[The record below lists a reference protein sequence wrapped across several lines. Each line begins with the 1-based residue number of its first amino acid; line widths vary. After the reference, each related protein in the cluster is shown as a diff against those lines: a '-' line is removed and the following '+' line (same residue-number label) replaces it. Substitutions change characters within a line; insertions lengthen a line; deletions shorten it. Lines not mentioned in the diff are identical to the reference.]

1 MERVLL
7 GVVDNPIALRGL
19 GSLAPEKASKTLD
32 PDLPYT
38 GKMEL
43 HDIIN
48 FSKYPIQN
56 LNTAKAKSLVAECQQ
71 KMHLDGSLLLE
82 SFIKP
87 EHIAQMCAECTG
99 LEAHRRLEI
108 VNVMKRDPWVNK
120 EIYQKGEALPKDH
133 PALFRMPQD
142 VHAVASDLVPQDSLL
157 RRVYDSEL
165 VMDFVAAVVNQPKIY
180 QYGDEFQALN
190 VMYMRDG
197 GSRAWHYDG
206 SDYVVTL
213 MLQASDVGGDFE
225 YAPFIR
231 GEQVGVENF
240 DQVQQLF
247 RGNWATKTTRCMA
260 GALAI
265 FNGRR
270 SLHRVRTVFGK
281 KERIQS
287 VLSYAKTSGEHS
299 TPEKNVTLYG
309 KRVEDIYEA
318 RGITLN
324 RNASGEVVVAANTP
338 TINQGP
344 SSMRTMSK
352 L

>member
-1 MERVLL
+1 M
-7 GVVDNPIALRGL
+7 
-19 GSLAPEKASKTLD
+19 
-32 PDLPYT
+32 
-38 GKMEL
+38 MEL

-120 EIYQKGEALPKDH
+120 DIYQKEEALPKDH
-133 PALFRMPQD
+133 PALYRMPQD

-165 VMDFVAAVVNQPKIY
+165 VMNFVAAVVNQPKIY

-260 GALAI
+260 GSLAI